1 MILILDLWA
10 TFIEIIQFSAYLFS
24 CSLKFI
30 NLVSQPLFVDFSLL
44 LSASVREPYS
54 SQLQLEIDQDFFA
67 LIIKV
72 VHVRFEAF
80 NEQRRVHG
88 LMNEVALEVALNK
101 GSGLIP
107 FLASQ
112 VPN

>member
-10 TFIEIIQFSAYLFS
+10 TFIKIIQFSAYLFP

-30 NLVSQPLFVDFSLL
+30 NLLSQPLFVHFSLL
-44 LSASVREPYS
+44 LSASVREPYP
-54 SQLQLEIDQDFFA
+54 SQLQLEIDQDFFT

-80 NEQRRVHG
+80 NEQTRVHG
-88 LMNEVALEVALNK
+88 LMSDVAFKVALHK

-107 FLASQ
+107 FLVS
-112 VPN
+112 